1 MPLGGMINSNDI
13 TYADLTELESMP
25 KLRVLTCDQITYHE
39 KQNLK
44 KSFPLVRFGGELSPA
59 DEICDVETK

>member
-44 KSFPLVRFGGELSPA
+44 KIISIGE
-59 DEICDVETK
+59 IW